1 MLELVQLLK
10 ENQKFIIVLCVFIL
24 LDIISGI
31 VRAILSKELK
41 SSVFR
46 DGLLKK
52 SLEFIIVIL
61 GFSCDW
67 AFGMTVLGKAVL
79 MFEVAMEGYSILE
92 NISEYVPI
100 PEKLKEF
107 LDQVK
112 EGKE

>member
-1 MLELVQLLK
+1 MLELIQLLK
-10 ENQKFIIVLCVFIL
+10 DNQKFIVILCVFIL
-24 LDIISGI
+24 LDIVSGI
-31 VRAILSKELK
+31 VKAILNKDLK
-41 SSVFR
+41 SSIFR

-52 SLEFIIVIL
+52 SLEIIIVIL

-92 NISEYVPI
+92 NIVDYVPV

-107 LDQVK
+107 LEQVK
-112 EGKE
+112 KGD